1 MSNPLHPDHMT
12 AAERTAELFA
22 ILAAGVIRVYGTKS
36 SDIPVESGEISLD
49 FVPDQSGPVPES
61 GNEEPPK

>member
-22 ILAAGVIRVYGTKS
+22 ILAAGVIRVYGPKS
-36 SDIPVESGEISLD
+36 SEKLGNSGEVSLD
-49 FVPDQSGPVPES
+49 FQADQSGPVLKYET
-61 GNEEPPK
+61 EEPSK

>member
-22 ILAAGVIRVYGTKS
+22 ILAAGVIRVYGPKS
-36 SDIPVESGEISLD
+36 SEKLPDPGEVSLD
-49 FVPDQSGPVPES
+49 FIPGQSGPVVKREDPES
-61 GNEEPPK
+61 ME